1 MAGVSR
7 RALGNDNR
15 GTAHPRLQQGREQVG
30 CEPRVCVA
38 LQALLCAVAGHAY
51 RLAAMARCIGV
62 RCICVPDWCMPR
74 GAALLIPLHYRCDGV
89 PVAGESSL
97 VVALLV

>member
-38 LQALLCAVAGHAY
+38 LQALLCAVAGHA
-51 RLAAMARCIGV
+51 
-62 RCICVPDWCMPR
+62 
-74 GAALLIPLHYRCDGV
+74 
-89 PVAGESSL
+89 
-97 VVALLV
+97 